1 MVEDCRKK
9 EKRIAV
15 IGLGLLGGSFGLALK
30 NKGFFRI
37 GWARRPEIREA
48 ALAAGAVDEA
58 AETAEDAVSRADIT
72 VFALPIPQIMRYLE
86 LCAPFFRPGS
96 LVTDMGSVK
105 GVICRRAEE
114 VLTPRGIVFTGSH
127 PMAGTEK
134 SGFENAFPELYGNAD
149 AFLTPCSLTQ
159 ESHLRELE
167 ELWKAVGIRKT
178 VRIDPASHDDLV
190 AHTSHVLHI
199 VASALSLTILESADP
214 EEKARRFAG
223 CATGFRDTSRIASS
237 NPAMWREIIENNT
250 PANLTALKNFEE
262 KLRFLRKMIEKGDY
276 DGFEREFARGKTL
289 RDSWVAYKARTEA

>member
-1 MVEDCRKK
+1 MADSCEKK
-9 EKRIAV
+9 KIAV
-15 IGLGLLGGSFGLALK
+15 IGLGLLGGSFGMALK
-30 NKGFFRI
+30 EKGFHRI
-37 GWARRPEIREA
+37 GWARRPEVRLR
-48 ALAAGAVDEA
+48 ALESGALDEA
-58 AETAEDAVSRADIT
+58 AETAEEAVSRADIT
-72 VFALPIPQIMRYLE
+72 VFALPIPQILRFLD
-86 LCAPFFRPGS
+86 LCAPHFRPGS

-105 GVICRRAEE
+105 GVICRKAEE
-114 VLTPRGIVFTGSH
+114 ALTPRGIVFTGSH

-134 SGFENAFPELYGNAD
+134 SGFDNAFPELYGNAD
-149 AFLTPCSLTQ
+149 AFLTPCSLTK
-159 ESHLRELE
+159 ESHLQTLE

-178 VRIDPASHDDLV
+178 VRLDPETHDDLV

-199 VASALSLTILESADP
+199 VASALALTILESDDP

-276 DGFEREFARGKTL
+276 DGFEREFARGKEL
-289 RDSWVAYKARTEA
+289 RDSWVAYKAARM

>member
-1 MVEDCRKK
+1 MKK
-9 EKRIAV
+9 KVAV
-15 IGLGLLGGSFGLALK
+15 LGLGLLGGSFGMALK
-30 NKGFFRI
+30 GKGVFRI
-37 GWARRPEIREA
+37 GWTRRPEVRSA
-48 ALAAGAVDEA
+48 ALAAGALDEVCGTV
-58 AETAEDAVSRADIT
+58 EEAVAKADIT
-72 VFALPIPQIMRYLE
+72 VLALPIPQILRYLE
-86 LCAPFFRPGS
+86 ICAPHFRPGA

-105 GVICRRAEE
+105 GVICRKAEE

-134 SGFENAFPELYGNAD
+134 SGFANAFPELYGNAD

-159 ESHLRELE
+159 EIHLRTLE
-167 ELWKAVGIRKT
+167 DLWKAVGIRKT
-178 VRIDPASHDDLV
+178 VRIDPETHDDLV

-199 VASALSLTILESADP
+199 VASALALTILESDDP

-276 DGFEREFARGKTL
+276 DGFEREFARGKEL
-289 RDSWVAYKARTEA
+289 RDSWVAYKARKA

>member
-1 MVEDCRKK
+1 MADFCTDMKK
-9 EKRIAV
+9 KVAV
-15 IGLGLLGGSFGLALK
+15 IGLGLLGGSFGMALK
-30 NKGFFRI
+30 GKGFHRI
-37 GWARRPEIREA
+37 GWARRPEVRVA
-48 ALAAGAVDEA
+48 ALAAGALDEVT
-58 AETAEDAVSRADIT
+58 ETAEEAVAKADIT
-72 VFALPIPQIMRYLE
+72 VLALPIPQILRYLE
-86 LCAPFFRPGS
+86 LCAPHFRSGS

-105 GVICRRAEE
+105 GVICRKAEE

-159 ESHLRELE
+159 EDHLRALE

-178 VRIDPASHDDLV
+178 VRIDPATHDDLV

-199 VASALSLTILESADP
+199 VASALALTILESDDP
-214 EEKARRFAG
+214 AEKTRRFAG

-250 PANLTALKNFEE
+250 PANLTALKNFEDR
-262 KLRFLRKMIEKGDY
+262 LRFLRKMIEKGDY
-276 DGFEREFARGKTL
+276 DGFEREFARGKEL
-289 RDSWVAYKARTEA
+289 RDSWVAYKARRS